1 MKEIKIKMQI
11 EYDGYYC
18 EGTNIYE
25 YKNETELKII
35 LVREYFKV
43 LELRYTPL
51 YINSYLG
58 YGSKNK
64 IIEYTH
70 EDFINDLIKVIL
82 KTSDNEDNDLYFII
96 LDKMKN
102 SKSFE
107 EFTSYINGLKEGL
120 EWERGC

>member
-43 LELRYTPL
+43 LELRYAPL

-58 YGSKNK
+58 YESKNK
-64 IIEYTH
+64 IIEYTY
-70 EDFINDLIKVIL
+70 EDFITDLITTYFKV
-82 KTSDNEDNDLYFII
+82 TDENDDLYFMI

-120 EWERGC
+120 NYE